1 MAKLTQ
7 LIDNEVF
14 QAYATY
20 ATVVLL
26 KMMMMSPVTAYFRM
40 TRKVRNREYCL
51 VEQVEICIEIQR
63 YHVFL
68 FTFQILTLF
77 FSFLLP
83 PLMIF

>member
-26 KMMMMSPVTAYFRM
+26 KMMMMSPITAYFRVR
-40 TRKVRNREYCL
+40 RKVRNWEYCL
-51 VEQVEICIEIQR
+51 VEQIEICIEKQK

-68 FTFQILTLF
+68 FSFQILTLVF
-77 FSFLLP
+77 FPSSSLL
-83 PLMIF
+83 